1 MTKQSTNPTVGGR
14 INKLRE
20 AHGMSQR
27 ELSRLLT
34 ESGSKVSH
42 TAIGAWEAGRSMPR
56 HVHIAAMATIFAVDP
71 GLLLFGKIHPASREK
86 EIAARL
92 ALLPA
97 DAQDRIEEL
106 VDSMLKLSVNP
117 VDPGQEE
124 SNGTGNGQPK
134 QARGRAK
141 S

>member
-1 MTKQSTNPTVGGR
+1 MGGR

-34 ESGSKVSH
+34 EAGSKVSH

-56 HVHIAAMATIFAVDP
+56 HVHISAMATIFAVDP

-97 DAQDRIEEL
+97 EAQDRIEEL
-106 VDSMLKLSVNP
+106 VNSMLRLHTNP
-117 VDPGQEE
+117 VDPVKEE
-124 SNGTGNGQPK
+124 GGGREAVGHKRS
-134 QARGRAK
+134 RGSA
-141 S
+141 